1 MPEALNPFL
10 AFSNEDLNG
19 MEKEVEDILSG
30 DSSSSEEGEE
40 DVEIQITKPESSDDD
55 SLTGKLIDSKA
66 FLHFLLPY
74 LMIFQSS
81 AEFT

>member
-55 SLTGKLIDSKA
+55 SLTGK
-66 FLHFLLPY
+66 
-74 LMIFQSS
+74 
-81 AEFT
+81 